1 MNKWML
7 LLVCVLGAFASSSYA
22 DDAWTQLEKASQAA
36 HELSYDG
43 IYTYNNSNNA
53 KSVQITHVN
62 YGQGEYARVVVLDGK
77 PREALT
83 QGADTVIFNPKQEKV
98 VIEKRRGQSSFPAL
112 LPTDLDAVKQNYQA
126 MNGSMERVAGR
137 DAQLITLQPK
147 DQYRYGYKLWIDKE
161 FGLLLKV
168 ATLDGNG
175 ATLDSIGFSQ
185 LVLMSGQKLDWFQ
198 PSNLVRGK
206 PYEVERRPVSNLQD
220 NENNCDMA
228 ETLLGYRRISQL
240 KQNINNRP
248 VPATHMVYSD
258 GLATVSI
265 FVEPVSRGLHAR
277 VGYSEMGTTSMLGA
291 IADGHQI
298 MVVGEVP
305 QATVTQFVNAVKFKK
320 K

>member
-1 MNKWML
+1 MKKLMFCM
-7 LLVCVLGAFASSSYA
+7 CVLGMLSSPVHA
-22 DDAWTQLEKASQAA
+22 DDAWTQLDKAALAA

-62 YGQGEYARVVVLDGK
+62 YGQGEYARVIVLDGRPK
-77 PREALT
+77 EALT
-83 QGADTVIFNPKQEKV
+83 QGTDTVIFNQKQEKV

-112 LPTDLDAVKQNYQA
+112 LPHDLESVKQNYQA
-126 MNGSMERVAGR
+126 LIGSSERVAGR

-147 DQYRYGYKLWIDKE
+147 DQYRYGYKLWLDRE
-161 FGLLLKV
+161 FGLLLKM
-168 ATLDGNG
+168 ATTDSSGT
-175 ATLDSIGFSQ
+175 TLDSIGFSQ

-198 PSNLVRGK
+198 PSNVVRGK
-206 PYEVERRPVSNLQD
+206 PYEVEQRSVSNLQD
-220 NENNCDMA
+220 NEMNCELA
-228 ETLLGYRRISQL
+228 ESLLGYHRISQL

-248 VPATHMVYSD
+248 FPATHMVYSD
-258 GLATVSI
+258 GLATVSV
-265 FVEPVSRGLHAR
+265 FVEPVSRGIHPR

-291 IADGHQI
+291 IAEGHQI

-305 QATVTQFVNAVKFKK
+305 QVTVTQFVNAVKFKK